1 MSFAQR
7 LANLPIGK
15 KMGYGFATVMLI
27 SAAAGG
33 YSIYKMNNSAQKA
46 RYLAS
51 EYVAQLEASNELR
64 ATVEKVSDA
73 SNDFFYS
80 GDSGHLNAAL
90 VSTDEIHAEL
100 SDLDKLA
107 SGSKHLVTLKDKI
120 QSAPPLLK
128 QLEDSI
134 HESIEIDKAVDK
146 AFAASRAT
154 SNDAIAALQEIL
166 DQQYVKFERDINNDV
181 ENNTLL
187 NRRTKVILLNKLIS
201 SILALNFDTE
211 KARSSRDPE
220 LVAKNLSVFDVIDGG
235 IEELRPIFT
244 KASDHAL
251 IDRADDDIAK
261 YKEAIEVQLAS
272 MQQMIDI
279 EKGRGK
285 AVNAISAFAN
295 NQILESQTEVNRIS
309 NETADGLENASRLN
323 IGSTL
328 LSIAI
333 GVLIAVAITRL
344 VTRPLALAMN
354 LVRKTAEGDLT
365 QSLAVTS
372 NDEIGQM
379 VAALNDM
386 AASLRRV
393 MGDVAAAAEQVASGS
408 EEMSATAE
416 QLSQGAS
423 EQAASAEETTSA
435 MEEMAAGIQQN
446 ADGASHTD
454 RLATKAAEDAQA
466 SGEAVGQT
474 VGAIREIAEKIALIE
489 EIARKT
495 DLLALNA
502 AVEAAR
508 AGEHGKG
515 FAVVATEVRKLAER
529 SQAAAAEIAG
539 LTTSGVVIAESAGEM
554 LEKLVPDIRRTAEL
568 VQDIAGA
575 CSEQTTGAQQVNRS
589 IQQLDQ
595 VTQQNATAA
604 EQLTATSEEL
614 AGQAGNLQSAI
625 AFFKVNRADS
635 DKSAT
640 GNTPIATNALAS
652 RDNAYADKNT
662 NDFVCN

>member
-1 MSFAQR
+1 MKLKSKLI
-7 LANLPIGK
+7 LA
-15 KMGYGFATVMLI
+15 
-27 SAAAGG
+27 SAASVAVASLGCFLTMR
-33 YSIYKMNNSAQKA
+33 I
-46 RYLAS
+46 LAERNHIDRIRDSMSGIIEQS
-51 EYVAQLEASNELR
+51 EEVADHFDELHQ
-64 ATVEKVSDA
+64 A
-73 SNDFFYS
+73 
-80 GDSGHLNAAL
+80 NAFDMQEL
-90 VSTDEIHAEL
+90 VAAAKG
-100 SDLDKLA
+100 KL
-107 SGSKHLVTLKDKI
+107 GNR
-120 QSAPPLLK
+120 
-128 QLEDSI
+128 SI
-134 HESIEIDKAVDK
+134 HEGYRETDLYKVIPIVAAWHSVAKAATQKNYDFIISSK
-146 AFAASRAT
+146 PGIPPRNPDHSDGQEYADAFQAFASGQPEYFKRDGDELTFARPVKLSQSCLNCHGAPENSLTHDGKDPLGFEMEDMKLGDIKGAFILRTTIADDAALAST
-154 SNDAIAALQEIL
+154 SQIMGIVSLGILGIAIAGFAYFAKRNIERPIQKTVDAIDRLAA
-166 DQQYVKFERDINNDV
+166 
-181 ENNTLL
+181 
-187 NRRTKVILLNKLIS
+187 
-201 SILALNFDTE
+201 
-211 KARSSRDPE
+211 
-220 LVAKNLSVFDVIDGG
+220 
-235 IEELRPIFT
+235 
-244 KASDHAL
+244 
-251 IDRADDDIAK
+251 
-261 YKEAIEVQLAS
+261 
-272 MQQMIDI
+272 
-279 EKGRGK
+279 
-285 AVNAISAFAN
+285 
-295 NQILESQTEVNRIS
+295 
-309 NETADGLENASRLN
+309 
-323 IGSTL
+323 
-328 LSIAI
+328 
-333 GVLIAVAITRL
+333 
-344 VTRPLALAMN
+344 
-354 LVRKTAEGDLT
+354 GDLT
-365 QSLAVTS
+365 VDIEHDSS
-372 NDEIGQM
+372 DEIGQM

-386 AASLRRV
+386 TANLRHV
-393 MGDVAAAAEQVASGS
+393 VGNVSSVAEQVASGS
-408 EEMSATAE
+408 EEMSSTAE

-435 MEEMAAGIQQN
+435 MEQMTAGVQQN
-446 ADGASHTD
+446 ADNASQTD

-466 SGEAVGQT
+466 NGEAVTQT
-474 VGAIREIAEKIALIE
+474 VGAMREIAEKIALIE

-515 FAVVATEVRKLAER
+515 FAVVASEVRKLAER

-595 VTQQNATAA
+595 VTQQNASAA